1 MLLNTDKII
10 AKEAKTSVTDAGY
23 CHLSFSPI
31 YYTIKQIK
39 MTTALPCP
47 NVYGPLRRAVPSPP
61 ALSSVGQA
69 PSRFCFLLLS
79 TQDQP
84 VERVY
89 LTNCFNVLPVLQ

>member
-47 NVYGPLRRAVPSPP
+47 NVYGPSGGQFTAHLLFP
-61 ALSSVGQA
+61 ALA
-69 PSRFCFLLLS
+69 RLLLVS
-79 TQDQP
+79 AFFFSALRINLWR
-84 VERVY
+84 E
-89 LTNCFNVLPVLQ
+89 FI